1 MCGVEGAPLPRAMLG
16 KVGFSLRYICGQN
29 SEAAKSEQGDS
40 YENSFFFFNSG
51 REPMKSTLTE
61 CLFSVRYWGHRNDT
75 EVTLFCSRL
84 EGHYILS
91 GPVYLEL

>member
-40 YENSFFFFNSG
+40 YENSFFLIQ
-51 REPMKSTLTE
+51 RESQ
-61 CLFSVRYWGHRNDT
+61 
-75 EVTLFCSRL
+75 
-84 EGHYILS
+84 
-91 GPVYLEL
+91 